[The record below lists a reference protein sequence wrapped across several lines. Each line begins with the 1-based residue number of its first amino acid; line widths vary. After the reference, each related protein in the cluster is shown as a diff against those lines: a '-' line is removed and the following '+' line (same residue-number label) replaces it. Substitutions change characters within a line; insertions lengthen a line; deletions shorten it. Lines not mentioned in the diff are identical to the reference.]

1 MLIFRWLVLGLLM
14 VAIASFATFVATG
27 EPRWR
32 RLSVVIVRWTIIA
45 GLGFFGVLLLER
57 FAVLL

>member
-1 MLIFRWLVLGLLM
+1 MLIFRWLILALLM
-14 VAIASFATFVATG
+14 AAATCFAMYVATR
-27 EPRWR
+27 EAKWR
-32 RLSVVIVRWTIIA
+32 RLSAMIVRWTIVA